1 MKYEESSFEWEAGDG
16 IPVGPIADRLTVA
29 FSLDDAGVATVLLNR
44 PAHRNTINSQ
54 VLHDLSDVLRVCD
67 RTPEVRVVVL
77 SGAGSVFCTGSEL
90 NSDGSFGGAQ
100 VEGPPPVWLSPYH
113 MRKPVI
119 AAINGHAVG
128 GGLTLAMQCD
138 IRIVAADA
146 KLSLPFTTL
155 GVIGEWMGHWTA
167 VRYLGIARASE
178 LFFTGRLFSGAD
190 AESWG
195 LANAAVPAADVMPTA
210 LAMAHQIA
218 LNAPVSLAI
227 TKRLLWEAVTADR
240 GKSGSDEHRLLDVL
254 LERPD
259 AAEGVRAFL
268 DKRSPSWLGSTATDL
283 PNWPA

>member
-1 MKYEESSFEWEAGDG
+1 VEYEASSFEWEAVDG
-16 IPVGPIADRLTVA
+16 GPVSAIADRSTVA

-44 PAHRNTINSQ
+44 PEQRNTINAQ
-54 VLHDLSDVLRVCD
+54 VLQDLTDVLRVCD

-90 NSDGSFGGAQ
+90 SSDGSFGGEQ
-100 VEGPPPVWLSPYH
+100 VDAPPPIWLSPYQ

-128 GGLTLAMQCD
+128 AGLTLAMQCD
-138 IRIVAADA
+138 IRIVAAEA
-146 KLSLPFTTL
+146 KLGFPFTKL

-167 VRYLGIARASE
+167 VRYLGIARAAE

-195 LANAAVPAADVMPTA
+195 LANHSVPSGEVLDRA
-210 LAMAHQIA
+210 LTIAHEIA

-227 TKRLLWEAVTADR
+227 TKRVLWEAATADR
-240 GKSGSDEHRLLDVL
+240 GQSGSDEHRLLDL
-254 LERPD
+254 ILERPD

-268 DKRSPSWLGSTATDL
+268 EKRSPSWLGSTATDL
-283 PNWPA
+283 PSWPE